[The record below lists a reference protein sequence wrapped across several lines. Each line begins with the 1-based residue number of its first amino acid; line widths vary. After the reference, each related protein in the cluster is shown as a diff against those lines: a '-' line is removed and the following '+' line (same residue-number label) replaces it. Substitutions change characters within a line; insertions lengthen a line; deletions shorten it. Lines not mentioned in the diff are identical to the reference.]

1 MDLVLRIEFW
11 SAMHHGDGFGIAG
24 VVDRSLLRNDAGEYY
39 LSGSALK
46 GKFRFAALRILETA
60 GERNCARTRPC
71 RGSLCRLCQVFGS
84 IRHRGAVIF
93 NDAFLCEPERTLVR
107 ELLPGASLLLKGGST
122 LRATT
127 AINRLRRTVQPQ
139 HLFTTEV
146 TPPRLR
152 FESRLSGMIAEHREL
167 LGQCASLLTTF
178 GSGSARGLG
187 LCTYRFPEEP
197 ALP

>member
-1 MDLVLRIEFW
+1 MDLILRIDF
-11 SAMHHGDGFGIAG
+11 SSGMHHGDGFGIAG
-24 VVDRSLLRNDAGEYY
+24 VVDRSLLRNSSGEYY
-39 LSGSALK
+39 LGGSALK
-46 GKFRFAALRILETA
+46 GKFRFAALRILETT
-60 GERNCARTRPC
+60 GERSCAWTTPC
-71 RGSLCRLCQVFGS
+71 RGRLCRLCQVFGS

-93 NDAFLCEPERTLVR
+93 NDAFLCEPERTLMR
-107 ELLPGASLLLKGGST
+107 ELLAGASLLLKGGSA

-152 FESRLSGMIAEHREL
+152 FESRLSGGIAEHREL
-167 LGQCASLLTTF
+167 LEQCASLLNTF

-187 LCTYRFPEEP
+187 FCTYRFSEEP